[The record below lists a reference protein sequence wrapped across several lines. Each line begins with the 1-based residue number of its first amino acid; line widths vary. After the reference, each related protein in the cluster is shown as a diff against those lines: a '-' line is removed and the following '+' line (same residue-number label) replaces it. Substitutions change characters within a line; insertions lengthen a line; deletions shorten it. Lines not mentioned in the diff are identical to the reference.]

1 MAMSL
6 FAELKRRNVFRV
18 GIAYAERKRSQWNPG
33 KCQLAELWQNKVAE
47 NYAPALRPGK
57 RT

>member
-1 MAMSL
+1 MSL